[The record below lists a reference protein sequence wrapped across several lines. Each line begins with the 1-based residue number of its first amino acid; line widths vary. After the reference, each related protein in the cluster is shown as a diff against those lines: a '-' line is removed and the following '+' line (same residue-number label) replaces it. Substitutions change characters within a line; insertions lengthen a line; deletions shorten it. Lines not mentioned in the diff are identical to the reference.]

1 MLSLSAAAPCPS
13 TIGCVGGLSLAFQ
26 LVASGLGNGRAG
38 IGGGGALLGYQGAQ
52 LLDPRSDFCELL
64 AAGEASAAMLLAP
77 RWVGAKQALQSVG
90 DLDTREILLRDARRA
105 GRCASRAEESFVP
118 AIHQRSDEIT

>member
-38 IGGGGALLGYQGAQ
+38 ICGGCGALLGYQRAQ
-52 LLDPRSDFCELL
+52 LLDPRSDICELL
-64 AAGEASAAMLLAP
+64 AAGEASAAMLVAP
-77 RWVGAKQALQSVG
+77 RWIGAKQALQHVG
-90 DLDTREILLRDARRA
+90 WVER
-105 GRCASRAEESFVP
+105 
-118 AIHQRSDEIT
+118 QR